1 MKNTLRWSTMAF
13 VIALAAWPTSAA
25 SVQAAKPEEV
35 GISNERLQRIHE
47 TIQRHIAAGDI
58 SGAVTL
64 VARRGRIA
72 HFEAHGLMDIDA
84 KKAMQKDALF
94 RIASMSKPITGTAIL
109 MLIEEGKIRLT
120 DPVSKFIPEFKGM
133 KVAVV
138 QEGGAGGRG
147 AAAGR
152 GAAGAEPQFYTVP
165 ANREITIRDL
175 LSHVSGLVSGGVST
189 AEANKL
195 GRKPTDTLADYI
207 PRLGATPL
215 EFQPGSRW
223 SYSPSA
229 GFDTLG
235 RIVEIVSGE
244 PFDRFLRERIF
255 GPLEMKDTTF
265 YPAENQLPRVA
276 TRYQKTA
283 NGLTKQ
289 QGGAPSNVYFSGAG
303 GLSSTAED
311 YAQFGQMLLNGGQLN
326 GKPIAESQD
335 GGSDGFRAR
344 AGHSARPRSGTK
356 FWIECASGEQR
367 GRLQLPGLRRQL
379 RLGWRLRYALLD
391 RSQREGSGHPDGPD
405 LQPGD
410 HARFRERGDAGDG
423 GIKAHTHSRRWP
435 RRIRAKG
442 CGCRRRRPE
451 RA

>member
-1 MKNTLRWSTMAF
+1 
-13 VIALAAWPTSAA
+13 
-25 SVQAAKPEEV
+25 
-35 GISNERLQRIHE
+35 
-47 TIQRHIAAGDI
+47 
-58 SGAVTL
+58 
-64 VARRGRIA
+64 
-72 HFEAHGLMDIDA
+72 
-84 KKAMQKDALF
+84 
-94 RIASMSKPITGTAIL
+94 
-109 MLIEEGKIRLT
+109 
-120 DPVSKFIPEFKGM
+120 
-133 KVAVV
+133 V

-147 AAAGR
+147 AATGR
-152 GAAGAEPQFYTVP
+152 GAAEPQFYTVP

-175 LSHVSGLVSGGVST
+175 LSHVSGLVSGPIST

-195 GRKPTDTLADYI
+195 GRKPTDALADYI

-326 GKPIAESQD
+326 GKRLLSPKTVDLMASVHAPDTLPGRAPGRSFGLSVQVVNNAVASNYRV
-335 GGSDGFRAR
+335 SDGSFGWDGAF
-344 AGHSARPRSGTK
+344 GTH
-356 FWIECASGEQR
+356 FWIDPKEKVVGILMVQTS
-367 GRLQLPGLRRQL
+367 
-379 RLGWRLRYALLD
+379 
-391 RSQREGSGHPDGPD
+391 SQEIMRDFENAVM
-405 LQPGD
+405 Q
-410 HARFRERGDAGDG
+410 AMVE
-423 GIKAHTHSRRWP
+423 
-435 RRIRAKG
+435 
-442 CGCRRRRPE
+442 
-451 RA
+451 

>member
-1 MKNTLRWSTMAF
+1 MKNTLRWTLRWSATAF
-13 VIALAAWPTSAA
+13 AIALAAWPASAA
-25 SVQAAKPEEV
+25 SVQAAKPEDV
-35 GISNERLQRIHE
+35 GFSNERLQRIHE
-47 TIQRHIAAGDI
+47 TIERHIAAGDI

-109 MLIEEGKIRLT
+109 MLMEEGKIRLT

-138 QEGGAGGRG
+138 REGGAGGRG
-147 AAAGR
+147 AAP
-152 GAAGAEPQFYTVP
+152 GAEPQFYTIP
-165 ANREITIRDL
+165 ENREITIRDL
-175 LSHVSGLVSGGVST
+175 LSHVSGLVSGPIST

-265 YPAENQLPRVA
+265 YPGENQLPRVS

-326 GKPIAESQD
+326 GKRLLSPKTVELMASVHAPDTLPGRPPGRSFGLSVQVVNNAVAANFRV
-335 GGSDGFRAR
+335 SDGSFGWDGAF
-344 AGHSARPRSGTK
+344 GTH
-356 FWIECASGEQR
+356 FWIDPKEKVVGILMVQTS
-367 GRLQLPGLRRQL
+367 
-379 RLGWRLRYALLD
+379 
-391 RSQREGSGHPDGPD
+391 SQEIMRDFENAVM
-405 LQPGD
+405 Q
-410 HARFRERGDAGDG
+410 AMVE
-423 GIKAHTHSRRWP
+423 
-435 RRIRAKG
+435 
-442 CGCRRRRPE
+442 
-451 RA
+451 